1 MRELM
6 IEYLPVGMLFM
17 LFLAI
22 FLILHKK
29 FKEKNVLA
37 SIVKKHKENTDLKIF
52 SEAEFVTRFGAIENK
67 SLLYKMDRL
76 ILTSGIKNKLP
87 WINGEVFLIG
97 MVGLAIAGFFEGM
110 IFFSNFFVAIFLAT
124 AQAVAIYVLVKG
136 LSGRT
141 YNQIED
147 ATAIFISILSNHA
160 KGSSDIVTIM
170 QKTSISLSGPL
181 RGIVEKFI
189 ADCESTGNIDVA
201 FDYMKESVD
210 NRQLQT
216 IFANLK
222 NCMHYQA
229 NYEEVLVQMM
239 GQVAAGLSAREDR
252 KNILFSMKMTLAVI
266 SIIAVIIVWIIGA
279 GLGID
284 VKGSLTGN
292 VVGQGLL
299 CVTGFL
305 YLLVGVK
312 MFGTDK

>member
-1 MRELM
+1 MNNV
-6 IEYLPVGMLFM
+6 IENYWPVGL
-17 LFLAI
+17 LFLLIFVLFAI
-22 FLILHKK
+22 VHKR

-37 SIVKKHKENTDLKIF
+37 SVIRKHKESTDLKIL
-52 SEAEFVTRFGAIENK
+52 SEAEFVTKFGAIENK

-87 WINGEVFLIG
+87 WINGEVFLLSL
-97 MVGLAIAGFFEGM
+97 VGLCIAGFFEG
-110 IFFSNFFVAIFLAT
+110 IILFSNFFVAIFLA
-124 AQAVAIYVLVKG
+124 AVQAVVLYVIVKG

-170 QKTSISLSGPL
+170 QKTSVSLTGPL
-181 RGIVEKFI
+181 RAVVEKFI
-189 ADCESTGNIDVA
+189 HDCESTGNIDVA
-201 FDYMKESVD
+201 FDYMKESID

-216 IFANLK
+216 IFMNLK

-252 KNILFSMKMTLAVI
+252 KNILFSMKATLVVI
-266 SIIAVIIVWIIGA
+266 SITAVIIVWLIGA

-292 VVGQGLL
+292 IVGQALL
-299 CVTGFL
+299 CITGFL

>member
-1 MRELM
+1 MKDM
-6 IEYLPVGMLFM
+6 IMAYWPVAILFVLFFL
-17 LFLAI
+17 LFLI
-22 FLILHKK
+22 VHKK

-37 SIVKKHKENTDLKIF
+37 SIIKKHKESTDLKLL

-87 WINGEVFLIG
+87 WINGEVFIIG
-97 MVGLAIAGFFEGM
+97 MAGLAIAGFFEGVT
-110 IFFSNFFVAIFLAT
+110 FFSNFFVAIFLAT
-124 AQAVAIYVLVKG
+124 AQAVALYVIVKG
-136 LSGRT
+136 VSGRT

-147 ATAIFISILSNHA
+147 GTAIFISILSNHA

-170 QKTSISLSGPL
+170 QKTSVSLSGPL
-181 RGIVEKFI
+181 RGIVEKFVL
-189 ADCESTGNIDVA
+189 DCESTGNIDVA

-216 IFANLK
+216 IFVNLK

-312 MFGTDK
+312 MFGTDR

>member
-1 MRELM
+1 MKDM
-6 IEYLPVGMLFM
+6 IMTYWPVGILFV
-17 LFLAI
+17 LF
-22 FLILHKK
+22 FLVFSIVHKK

-37 SIVKKHKENTDLKIF
+37 SIIKKHKESTDLKLL

-87 WINGEVFLIG
+87 WINGEVFIAG
-97 MVGLAIAGFFEGM
+97 MAGFTIAGFFEGVT
-110 IFFSNFFVAIFLAT
+110 FFSNFFVAIFLAA
-124 AQAVAIYVLVKG
+124 AQAVALYVIVKG
-136 LSGRT
+136 MSGRT

-147 ATAIFISILSNHA
+147 AIAIFISILSNHA

-170 QKTSISLSGPL
+170 QKSSVSFSGPL
-181 RGIVEKFI
+181 RGIVEKFVL
-189 ADCESTGNIDVA
+189 DCERTGNIDVA

-216 IFANLK
+216 IFVNLK

-312 MFGTDK
+312 MFGTDR

>member
-1 MRELM
+1 MKDM
-6 IEYLPVGMLFM
+6 IMAYWPVGILFV
-17 LFLAI
+17 LFFLV
-22 FLILHKK
+22 FLIVHKK

-37 SIVKKHKENTDLKIF
+37 SIIKKHKESTDSKLL

-87 WINGEVFLIG
+87 WINGEVFIIG
-97 MVGLAIAGFFEGM
+97 MAGLAIAGFFEGVT
-110 IFFSNFFVAIFLAT
+110 FFSNFFVAIFLAT
-124 AQAVAIYVLVKG
+124 AQAVALYVIMKG
-136 LSGRT
+136 VSGRT

-147 ATAIFISILSNHA
+147 GTAIFISILSNHA

-170 QKTSISLSGPL
+170 QKTSVSLSGPL
-181 RGIVEKFI
+181 RGIVEKFVL
-189 ADCESTGNIDVA
+189 DCESTGNIDVA

-210 NRQLQT
+210 NRQLKT
-216 IFANLK
+216 IFVNLK

-312 MFGTDK
+312 MFGTDR

>member
-1 MRELM
+1 MKELM
-6 IEYLPVGMLFM
+6 IKYLPIGILFT

-37 SIVKKHKENTDLKIF
+37 SIVKKHKESTDLKIL

-76 ILTSGIKNKLP
+76 ILTSGIKNKLA
-87 WINGEVFLIG
+87 WTNGEVFLIG

-110 IFFSNFFVAIFLAT
+110 SFFSNFFVAIFLTT
-124 AQAVAIYVLVKG
+124 AQAVALYVLVKG

-170 QKTSISLSGPL
+170 QKTSVSLSGPL

-189 ADCESTGNIDVA
+189 ADSESTGNIDVA

-216 IFANLK
+216 IFVNLK

-292 VVGQGLL
+292 IVGQGLL
-299 CVTGFL
+299 CITGFL

-312 MFGTDK
+312 LFGTDR

>member
-1 MRELM
+1 MNNLLGN
-6 IEYLPVGMLFM
+6 YWPVGL
-17 LFLAI
+17 LFLLIFILFAI
-22 FLILHKK
+22 VHKR

-37 SIVKKHKENTDLKIF
+37 SVIKKHKESTDLKIL
-52 SEAEFVTRFGAIENK
+52 SEAEFVTKFGSIENK
-67 SLLYKMDRL
+67 SLIYKMDRL
-76 ILTSGIKNKLP
+76 TLTSGIKNKLP
-87 WINGEVFLIG
+87 WINGEVFLIRL
-97 MVGLAIAGFFEGM
+97 VGLSIAGFFEG
-110 IFFSNFFVAIFLAT
+110 IILFSNFFVAIFLA
-124 AQAVAIYVLVKG
+124 AVQAVVLYVIVKG
-136 LSGRT
+136 ISGRT

-170 QKTSISLSGPL
+170 QKTASSLTGPL
-181 RGIVEKFI
+181 RAVVEKFI
-189 ADCESTGNIDVA
+189 HDCESTGNIDVA
-201 FDYMKESVD
+201 FDYMKESID

-216 IFANLK
+216 IFMNLK

-252 KNILFSMKMTLAVI
+252 KNILFSMKTTLVVI
-266 SIIAVIIVWIIGA
+266 SITAVIIVWLIGA

-292 VVGQGLL
+292 IVGQALL
-299 CVTGFL
+299 CITGFL

>member
-1 MRELM
+1 MQ
-6 IEYLPVGMLFM
+6 
-17 LFLAI
+17 
-22 FLILHKK
+22 
-29 FKEKNVLA
+29 
-37 SIVKKHKENTDLKIF
+37 D
-52 SEAEFVTRFGAIENK
+52 
-67 SLLYKMDRL
+67 
-76 ILTSGIKNKLP
+76 
-87 WINGEVFLIG
+87 
-97 MVGLAIAGFFEGM
+97 FFEGVT
-110 IFFSNFFVAIFLAT
+110 FFSNFFVAIFLAA
-124 AQAVAIYVLVKG
+124 AQAVALYVIVKG
-136 LSGRT
+136 VSGRT

-147 ATAIFISILSNHA
+147 ATTIFISILSNHA

-170 QKTSISLSGPL
+170 QKTSVSLSGPL
-181 RGIVEKFI
+181 RGIVEKFVL
-189 ADCESTGNIDVA
+189 DCESTGNIDVA

-216 IFANLK
+216 IFVNLK

-284 VKGSLTGN
+284 VKGSFTGN

-312 MFGTDK
+312 MFGTDR

>member
-1 MRELM
+1 MKDM
-6 IEYLPVGMLFM
+6 IMAYWPVAILFVLFFP
-17 LFLAI
+17 LFLI
-22 FLILHKK
+22 VHKK

-37 SIVKKHKENTDLKIF
+37 SIIKKHKESTDLKLL

-87 WINGEVFLIG
+87 WINGEVFIIG
-97 MVGLAIAGFFEGM
+97 MAGLAIAGFFEGVT
-110 IFFSNFFVAIFLAT
+110 FFSNFFVAIFLAT
-124 AQAVAIYVLVKG
+124 AQAVALYVIVKG
-136 LSGRT
+136 VSGRT

-170 QKTSISLSGPL
+170 QKTSVSLSGPL
-181 RGIVEKFI
+181 RGIVEKFVL
-189 ADCESTGNIDVA
+189 DCESTGNIDVA

-216 IFANLK
+216 IFVNLK

-312 MFGTDK
+312 MFGTDR